1 MLPVGLESLNSQ
13 VTFFANNFL
22 TAQEQLDIG
31 FAKLDFEMQALGLS
45 ANITVEEFKDLI
57 ISVTQAGGA
66 SVELASAL
74 LQLAPTFLNIK
85 NAEAQLAAEATEPR
99 HRSVT

>member
-1 MLPVGLESLNSQ
+1 MR
-13 VTFFANNFL
+13 
-22 TAQEQLDIG
+22 
-31 FAKLDFEMQALGLS
+31 ALGLS

-85 NAEAQLAAEATEPR
+85 KQKHSLPQNLRTTAPVVDNLAGSVRDLGNAAAK
-99 HRSVT
+99 